1 MRKRI
6 FSVAMALCMVLGLLP
21 ATAWAA
27 DTVTSVNIGSAT
39 LSRSNPYYHNGE
51 NGIQG
56 TANNV
61 STGAN
66 ASFDVNT
73 GTLTL
78 NGLYIVNEDNNYRG
92 IQWSF
97 GDLTIKLQGGST
109 NIVENTSGAAIV
121 GDNGMISNGS
131 SLTIE
136 GSGSLKAIGT
146 TSGIWVWHNI
156 TIKDS
161 ATVNA
166 IGGKKMGIGIAY
178 SGTISIADSAKVSA
192 KSNSID
198 NSIGNSIGMGRE
210 YNYVEEPVS
219 IIVGDGAALEVTGA
233 SAAFGAV
240 AGGNQGIHVTLN
252 ANGTQVVVGESATS
266 NTPWDSNANTLT
278 TNKYVKVGTA
288 TIPVI
293 GDVPG
298 GGTPTLPVTQTH
310 NICGEA
316 DCSEHGAALTWK
328 AVTTEAE
335 LQSAAT
341 NGGRYYLADNIT
353 LSEDLTTSSSEDFN
367 LCLNGHVLNLNGH
380 VIKVMSRGDGTKKT
394 NLCDCQNTAHKFKVE
409 DGKWVLDEEHGT
421 EAVQGGV
428 ITGGNNQGV
437 NVNGGFDMYG
447 GNIVG
452 NTATNGGGVYVTD
465 GTFNMYGG
473 NIKGNKATNGGGVY
487 VNSVFNIYGGS
498 ITDNTATGN
507 GGGVYDYGMLD
518 VSGDVNI
525 SGNKKGDDANN
536 VYLPSGKTIKI
547 DGALDSSVIIGV
559 TTEAIPAGNSSVG
572 ITNTYNALDYN
583 RNFVSDNTTY
593 KTFRDTYNKIRLGV
607 EGDAPTAYEVR
618 VTPNSAE
625 CGSVD
630 ISGTVDSSGNYS
642 AGTPVRV
649 TAIPKVDARKAH
661 RFVGWYWD
669 NSTTLVSTNNPY
681 TFNVTGTAK
690 LRTEFEEIPV
700 GTLQISASPDS
711 MRGAGTVTLTV
722 VNNTGDPSV
731 NVTCNNDI
739 TVTGAGNTRSAYLPN
754 QTQTY
759 TFTAE
764 AGGQSA
770 TCTVDVRKKS
780 SSSSDSSSGG
790 SSNEKPEEKP
800 VEKPEEK
807 PEEVP
812 KDNEIV
818 LTIGEKV
825 TVVFGDPVVNDVAP
839 ILRNDRA
846 MLPIRFVVEAL
857 GGTVT
862 WNEAQQSVTCV
873 KGDNTITIYIGH
885 PFALVN
891 GNPVELDSP
900 AFIENDRTYLPIRFI
915 AENLDAAVTWN
926 ADAQEVTFV
935 PNK

>member
-21 ATAWAA
+21 ATAWAEA
-27 DTVTSVNIGSAT
+27 DSSVSEVYIGGTAESGGVKLDNDT
-39 LSRSNPYYHNGE
+39 PYYHNGE
-51 NGIQG
+51 SGAKG
-56 TANNV
+56 TANTNPD
-61 STGAN
+61 GAN
-66 ASFDVNT
+66 ATFHS

-78 NGLYIVNEDNNYRG
+78 NGLDIRTDKVGIWWQYNDSGKHDLIIDLNGTDNTVKNTAESGDG
-92 IQWSF
+92 IAINGASGF
-97 GDLTIKLQGGST
+97 SNDGPSLTIKNST
-109 NIVENTSGAAIV
+109 G
-121 GDNGMISNGS
+121 NGT
-131 SLTIE
+131 LTAE
-136 GSGSLKAIGT
+136 GYKHA
-146 TSGIWVWHNI
+146 IWVWHNI
-156 TIKDS
+156 TIENN
-161 ATVNA
+161 AVVNA
-166 IGGKKMGIGIAY
+166 TSKLPSNEECLTIATNDSFGSVIMKGNALVTADGGAYGIGDSNNKNTIKISGNAVVVAQGNKAAFKTDLGVDLDISDY
-178 SGTISIADSAKVSA
+178 SSDKRYASIALE
-192 KSNSID
+192 N
-198 NSIGNSIGMGRE
+198 
-210 YNYVEEPVS
+210 EPFVYY
-219 IIVGDGAALEVTGA
+219 D
-233 SAAFGAV
+233 
-240 AGGNQGIHVTLN
+240 
-252 ANGTQVVVGESATS
+252 
-266 NTPWDSNANTLT
+266 T
-278 TNKYVKVGTA
+278 TNISTYKYVIFGD
-288 TIPVI
+288 
-293 GDVPG
+293 DVPG
-298 GGTPTLPVTQTH
+298 GSNPTPPATQTH
-310 NICGEA
+310 YICGEA
-316 DCSEHGAALTWK
+316 DCSEHGAALTWT
-328 AVTTEAE
+328 AVSTADE
-335 LQSAAT
+335 LKSAAT
-341 NGGRYYLADNIT
+341 NGGSVYLANDIT
-353 LSEDLTTSSSEDFN
+353 LSEDLTTDDSVDFN
-367 LCLNGHVLNLNGH
+367 LCLNGHVLNLDGH

-428 ITGGNNQGV
+428 ITGGSNQGI

-452 NTATNGGGVYVTD
+452 NEATNGGGVYVTD

-487 VNSVFNIYGGS
+487 VDSVFNMYGGS